1 MPVSMKGTSMT
12 RYYEKE
18 RFSQRLRHAPKLPN
32 SSLFRHRR
40 HHRMHGIGHGARK
53 MEQTESRL
61 GRWPKQGMRFLKWL
75 LYSAGLGLLARGV
88 AAAFNPGIDWA
99 AARRA
104 RRPRHG
110 RAAQ

>member
-40 HHRMHGIGHGARK
+40 HHRVHGIGHGARK
-53 MEQTESRL
+53 MR
-61 GRWPKQGMRFLKWL
+61 RNRKI
-75 LYSAGLGLLARGV
+75 
-88 AAAFNPGIDWA
+88 AATT
-99 AARRA
+99 
-104 RRPRHG
+104 
-110 RAAQ
+110 

>member
-40 HHRMHGIGHGARK
+40 HHRMHGTRSEK
-53 MEQTESRL
+53 
-61 GRWPKQGMRFLKWL
+61 
-75 LYSAGLGLLARGV
+75 
-88 AAAFNPGIDWA
+88 D
-99 AARRA
+99 
-104 RRPRHG
+104 
-110 RAAQ
+110 AAQPENSSHDIAKSDMLAAEPKKKQRGAS

>member
-40 HHRMHGIGHGARK
+40 HHRMHGMAASRIVVYQGHR
-53 MEQTESRL
+53 R
-61 GRWPKQGMRFLKWL
+61 RI
-75 LYSAGLGLLARGV
+75 AGTLAR
-88 AAAFNPGIDWA
+88 
-99 AARRA
+99 
-104 RRPRHG
+104 
-110 RAAQ
+110 